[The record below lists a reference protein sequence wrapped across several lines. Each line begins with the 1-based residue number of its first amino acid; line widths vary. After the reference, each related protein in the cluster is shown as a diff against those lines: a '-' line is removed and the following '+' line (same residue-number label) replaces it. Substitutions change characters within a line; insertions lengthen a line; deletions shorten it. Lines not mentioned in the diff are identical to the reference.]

1 MLELD
6 NKTRREYFWY
16 SPLCN
21 TNNGVIG
28 MSKKLSVPSM
38 ILLIIAALLL
48 AASIFFPWWGMKF
61 YAPQYPE
68 GLDIIVYPYKLEDK
82 NDVTIINGLNHYIG
96 MKEFSEENFPELNFL
111 SYIIGFMALLT
122 LVVAII
128 RNKKFLFGLISLFI
142 VGGALGV
149 YDIYRWLK
157 SYGTELDPM
166 APIDV
171 PPFIPPIIG
180 ENTIANF
187 VTHSYFSTG
196 FFMIG
201 IAFVLMLIPL
211 WKDRVK

>member
-1 MLELD
+1 
-6 NKTRREYFWY
+6 
-16 SPLCN
+16 
-21 TNNGVIG
+21 

-38 ILLIIAALLL
+38 ILLIIAAGIL
-48 AASIFFPWWGMKF
+48 AASIFVPWWGMKF

-68 GLDIIVYPYKLEDK
+68 GLDIIVYPNKLEDK
-82 NDVTIINGLNHYIG
+82 HDVAIINGLNHYIG
-96 MKEFSEENFPELNFL
+96 MKEFSEENFPELAYL
-111 SYIIGFMALLT
+111 SYIIGGMALLT
-122 LVVAII
+122 LAVAII
-128 RNKKFLFGLISLFI
+128 RNKKLLYGLIVLFA

-157 SYGTELDPM
+157 SYGTNLDDT

-180 ENTIANF
+180 DNTIANF

-196 FFMIG
+196 SYMIG
-201 IAFVLMLIPL
+201 IAFILMIIPL